1 MPFGW
6 TSCEPARPPH
16 LARPLAALAAGPDR
30 GAAARRRARGPA
42 RARQRACPRAGA
54 SPRELGLSRGV
65 VVEAYAQLAAEGYLV
80 TRQGGQTRVAP
91 MAARQAPPE
100 ARLPDPRPP
109 RFDFRPGGPDVSL
122 FPRAAWLASIRRA
135 LRDAPDSR
143 LDYGDP
149 RGAPELRRALASYL
163 GRVRGVAADPECVVV
178 TSGMAQGMA
187 LFGRALVAGGGR
199 RIAVEDPWS
208 APGRRQLESTGLD
221 TVPVPVDEDGVRV
234 DALAAERADAVAVTP
249 AHQFP
254 LGVVLSAE
262 RRFALVDW
270 AARTG
275 AFVLEDDYDA
285 EYRYDRQP
293 VGAVQGLAPELV
305 AYAGSISKTLA
316 PGLRIGWMVA
326 PGRLV
331 DAVAERQAPRRPRHA
346 GGGAARACRLPRAR
360 RARSPPAPHPRR
372 LPRPPR
378 RARGGARAAA
388 CRAARVGG
396 VAAGLHLVMELPD
409 ADGRGRR
416 RSPQRAR
423 RGSVSTGWASTP
435 SGRER
440 PRCCSATAGS
450 PSRPSTPAC
459 GRCGIAWRHELRDR
473 QLGRGRRRRADH
485 AQPPGHTERLERRS
499 SARS

>member
-1 MPFGW
+1 V
-6 TSCEPARPPH
+6 SH
-16 LARPLAALAAGPDR
+16 LDLLISLDR
-30 GAAARRRARGPA
+30 SQPSLRV
-42 RARQRACPRAGA
+42 QIEEQLRAGVREGRLA
-54 SPRELGLSRGV
+54 PGTSLPSSRGLARELGLSRGV

-80 TRQGGQTRVAP
+80 SRQGGQTRVAP
-91 MAARQAPPE
+91 MAARQAPQDS
-100 ARLPDPRPP
+100 RLPDPRPP

-149 RGAPELRRALASYL
+149 RGAPELRQALASYL
-163 GRVRGVAADPECVVV
+163 GRVRGVAADPEYVVV

-254 LGVVLSAE
+254 LGMVLSAE

-331 DAVAERQAPRRPRHA
+331 DAVASAKLFDDLGTPVVEQLALADFLERGELDRHLRRT
-346 GGGAARACRLPRAR
+346 RAVYRAR
-360 RARSPPAPHPRR
+360 RDALVAALGRW
-372 LPRPPR
+372 LPD
-378 RARGGARAAA
+378 
-388 CRAARVGG
+388 CTVGG
-396 VAAGLHLVMELPD
+396 VAAGLHLLIELPD
-409 ADGRGRR
+409 GMNEVGALAAA
-416 RSPQRAR
+416 RAA
-423 RGSVSTGWASTP
+423 GIGLYGLGEHTV
-435 SGRER
+435 R
-440 PRCCSATAGS
+440 PRAAALLLGYG
-450 PSRPSTPAC
+450 RIAEPAIEP
-459 GRCGIAWRHELRDR
+459 GVRALRDS
-473 QLGRGRRRRADH
+473 LA
-485 AQPPGHTERLERRS
+485 P
-499 SARS
+499 